1 MRLQGMMIL
10 RNLSRHTPP
19 NEFAGY
25 KTIKSIEMDSRDL
38 AGI

>member
-10 RNLSRHTPP
+10 RNLSRHTPS

-25 KTIKSIEMDSRDL
+25 KNHIKFMEYI
-38 AGI
+38 